1 MKTIHAIIAAV
12 LWAAIM
18 LAGGVSA
25 QTVVNGQARFEQLGA
40 VRTITNTP
48 GTIIQWPGFSIA
60 AGEVTRFVQQNAA
73 SAVLNRITGQQPSLI
88 LGALQSNGRVFLVN
102 PNGVLFGA
110 GARVDVNGLVASSLG
125 ISNSDF
131 LAGKMSF
138 GAGATAGSVVNQGS
152 ISTPGGGQVILIAPQ
167 VENSGLIHSPGGDVV
182 LAAGRSVM
190 LADSQ
195 NPALH
200 VVVSAPQ
207 DQAVNLGQIVAQSG
221 RIGIYGN
228 LVNQRGLVSADQAA
242 VGANGQIVLKASG
255 DLLLEAGSVT
265 SVTGLSGAGAR
276 TGGTVHLLGE
286 RVGLT
291 GNARVEASGQ
301 AGGGTVLVGG
311 DYRGQNRAVPN
322 AQQVYV
328 SSEATIRADALGS
341 GNGGKVI
348 AWSDGT
354 TRVYG
359 SISARGGA
367 QSGDGGLVETSG
379 HTLDMRGRV
388 DTRAPNGRTGTL
400 LLDPTNIYIANDQAS
415 ATGAGMT
422 GSDTSAETFVASG
435 PVSDS
440 LLSVATLEAALAT
453 NMVTVTT
460 DNSVGTGAGMIQV
473 VNPVSWTSDTGLTLH
488 ATAGI
493 DINGA
498 INGGNGSRL
507 ELYTASG
514 NINQTAPITV
524 VALSARADNGSV
536 YLTEPGNQVR
546 QLAGFASGAG
556 GFNYRGSDTTLVIG
570 MVGPEDGIT
579 SQGSGPINVD
589 VAGDLT
595 VQSPVSSQA
604 GDITLTAASVD
615 NQSNLDS
622 VSGRVTVQG
631 AVLRPSLA
639 DCIANTALAD
649 CAAVLPTLAACQ
661 ADPAIPG
668 CSVVLPPPT
677 LEACIAA
684 PATSGCAAV
693 LPTLAACI
701 ASPATAGCSVIL
713 PTLAVCTAAPAT
725 AGCSVVLPSLA
736 ACVALPATPGCSV
749 ILPTLAACTAAPATA
764 DCAAV
769 LPTLSACVANPA
781 LGGCAVVLPTLS
793 QCTSAPSTAGCSVIL
808 PSLAVC
814 VASPA
819 TAGCS
824 VILPS
829 LAACTAAPS
838 TAGCSAVLPTLSQC
852 TAAPSTAGCSVVLP
866 SLAAC
871 VASPA
876 TAGCSTVLPT
886 LSACVANPALGGCT
900 VVLPTLSQCTS
911 APSTAGCS
919 VVLPSLAVC
928 TASPAAAGCA
938 AVLPTLSQCTSA
950 PSTAGCSAVLP
961 TLSACVANPA
971 LGGCAAVLPTLSQCT
986 NSPTLQG
993 CLAVLPPVS
1002 ACVANP
1008 SAPGCVVVVPPA
1020 PQAPPTTSPPPETV
1034 VTAIN
1039 CANAALTTAQTSIR
1053 SAVEKPENE
1062 KQEKKDEKA
1071 DSSIKPLGENKDVR
1085 KKTYCN

>member
-1 MKTIHAIIAAV
+1 MKSIHAIIAAV
-12 LWAAIM
+12 LLAAVM
-18 LAGGVSA
+18 LAGGAGA
-25 QTVVNGQARFEQLGA
+25 QTVVNGQASFQQLGA

-200 VVVSAPQ
+200 VVVTAPQ

-228 LVNQRGLVSADQAA
+228 LVNQRGLVSADTAA

-265 SVTGLSGAGAR
+265 SAGGLSGVVSGAGAR

-291 GNARVEASGQ
+291 GNARVDASGQ

-328 SSEATIRADALGS
+328 SSEATIRADALAS

-359 SISARGGA
+359 SLSARGGA

-379 HTLDMRGRV
+379 HTLDMRGQV

-422 GSDTSAETFVASG
+422 GSDTSGSDISDGIFVASG

-453 NMVTVTT
+453 NMVTVST
-460 DNSVGTGAGMIQV
+460 DNLAGTGAGMIRV
-473 VNPVSWTSDTGLTLH
+473 VNPVSWTSDTGLSLH

-493 DINGA
+493 EIDGA

-507 ELYTASG
+507 ELRTASG
-514 NINQTAPITV
+514 NINPTAPSTV
-524 VALSARADNGSV
+524 VALSARAANGSV
-536 YLTEPGNQVR
+536 YLTEPGNQVK
-546 QLAGFASGAG
+546 QLAGFASAAG
-556 GFNYRGSDTTLVIG
+556 GFNYRGNDTPLVIG

-579 SQGSGPINVD
+579 SLGSGPINVD
-589 VAGDLT
+589 VTGALT

-604 GDITLTAASVD
+604 GDIVLTAASVD

-639 DCIANTALAD
+639 DCIANSALAD
-649 CAAVLPTLAACQ
+649 CAAVLPTLSACQ
-661 ADPAIPG
+661 ADSAIPG
-668 CSVVLPPPT
+668 CAAVLPPPT
-677 LEACIAA
+677 LNACIAA

-693 LPTLAACI
+693 LP
-701 ASPATAGCSVIL
+701 
-713 PTLAVCTAAPAT
+713 
-725 AGCSVVLPSLA
+725 SLA
-736 ACVALPATPGCSV
+736 ACVASPATPGCSV

-764 DCAAV
+764 GCSVILPTLAACTAAPATAGCSVV
-769 LPTLSACVANPA
+769 LPTLSACVAAPA
-781 LGGCAVVLPTLS
+781 TAGCSVVLPTLS
-793 QCTSAPSTAGCSVIL
+793 A
-808 PSLAVC
+808 C
-814 VASPA
+814 VAAPA

-824 VILPS
+824 VILPT
-829 LAACTAAPS
+829 LAACTAAP
-838 TAGCSAVLPTLSQC
+838 A
-852 TAAPSTAGCSVVLP
+852 
-866 SLAAC
+866 
-871 VASPA
+871 
-876 TAGCSTVLPT
+876 
-886 LSACVANPALGGCT
+886 
-900 VVLPTLSQCTS
+900 
-911 APSTAGCS
+911 
-919 VVLPSLAVC
+919 
-928 TASPAAAGCA
+928 
-938 AVLPTLSQCTSA
+938 
-950 PSTAGCSAVLP
+950 TAGCSAVLP

-986 NSPTLQG
+986 SAPATVGCSVVLPTVAVCVASPATAGCSVMLPTLAACTAAPATAG
-993 CLAVLPPVS
+993 CSAVLPTLS

-1008 SAPGCVVVVPPA
+1008 ALGGCAAVLPTLSQCTSAPATAGCSVVLPTVSQCISNPSLQGCSVVLPTLAACVANPA
-1020 PQAPPTTSPPPETV
+1020 LPGCAVVLPALSQCISAPSLQGCSVVLPTLAACVANPALPGCSVVSTSLTQKAIV
-1034 VTAIN
+1034 AVSTDIASLTADM
-1039 CANAALTTAQTSIR
+1039 ATLLG
-1053 SAVEKPENE
+1053 
-1062 KQEKKDEKA
+1062 DEKV
-1071 DSSIKPLGENKDVR
+1071 DSSTIPLSENSVR
-1085 KKTYCN
+1085 KKMYCN

>member
-1 MKTIHAIIAAV
+1 MKSIHAIIAAV
-12 LWAAIM
+12 LLAAVM
-18 LAGGVSA
+18 LAGGAGA
-25 QTVVNGQARFEQLGA
+25 QTVVNGQASFQQLGA

-110 GARVDVNGLVASSLG
+110 GARVDVNGLVASSLA
-125 ISNSDF
+125 ISNSNF
-131 LAGKMSF
+131 LAGKMNFS
-138 GAGATAGSVVNQGS
+138 AGAVAGSVVNQGS

-167 VENSGLIHSPGGDVV
+167 VENSGLIHSSGGDVV

-200 VVVSAPQ
+200 VVVTAPQ

-228 LVNQRGLVSADQAA
+228 LVNQRGLVSADTAA

-265 SVTGLSGAGAR
+265 SAGGLSGVVSGAGAR

-291 GNARVEASGQ
+291 GNARVDASGQ

-328 SSEATIRADALGS
+328 SSEATIRADALAS

-367 QSGDGGLVETSG
+367 QSGDGGFVETSG
-379 HTLDMRGRV
+379 HMLDMRGRV

-422 GSDTSAETFVASG
+422 GSDTSGSDISAGIFAASG

-440 LLSVATLEAALAT
+440 LLTVATLKAALAT
-453 NMVTVTT
+453 SMVTVTT
-460 DNSVGTGAGMIQV
+460 DNTSGTGDGMIRV
-473 VNPVSWTSDTGLTLH
+473 INPVSWTSDTGLTLH

-493 DINGA
+493 EINA
-498 INGGNGSRL
+498 ALSGGNGSRL

-514 NINQTAPITV
+514 NINQTAPISV

-536 YLTEPGNQVR
+536 YLTQPGNQVK

-556 GFNYRGSDTTLVIG
+556 GFNYRGNDTPLVIG

-579 SQGSGPINVD
+579 SLGSGPINVD
-589 VAGDLT
+589 VPGALT

-604 GDITLTAASVD
+604 GNIALTAGSFD
-615 NQSNLDS
+615 NQSTVDS

-639 DCIANTALAD
+639 DCIANAALAD
-649 CAAVLPTLAACQ
+649 CAAVLPTLSACQ
-661 ADPAIPG
+661 ADSAIPG

-693 LPTLAACI
+693 LPNLAACV
-701 ASPATAGCSVIL
+701 ASPSTAGCSVIL

-725 AGCSVVLPSLA
+725 AGCSVVLP
-736 ACVALPATPGCSV
+736 
-749 ILPTLAACTAAPATA
+749 TLAACA
-764 DCAAV
+764 
-769 LPTLSACVANPA
+769 
-781 LGGCAVVLPTLS
+781 
-793 QCTSAPSTAGCSVIL
+793 
-808 PSLAVC
+808 
-814 VASPA
+814 
-819 TAGCS
+819 
-824 VILPS
+824 
-829 LAACTAAPS
+829 
-838 TAGCSAVLPTLSQC
+838 
-852 TAAPSTAGCSVVLP
+852 
-866 SLAAC
+866 
-871 VASPA
+871 
-876 TAGCSTVLPT
+876 
-886 LSACVANPALGGCT
+886 
-900 VVLPTLSQCTS
+900 
-911 APSTAGCS
+911 
-919 VVLPSLAVC
+919 
-928 TASPAAAGCA
+928 
-938 AVLPTLSQCTSA
+938 
-950 PSTAGCSAVLP
+950 
-961 TLSACVANPA
+961 ANPA

-986 NSPTLQG
+986 SAPATAGCSVVLPSLAACVASPSTAGCSVVLPTLSQCISAPSLQG
-993 CLAVLPPVS
+993 CSAVLPPVS

-1008 SAPGCVVVVPPA
+1008 TARGCVVVVPPA
-1020 PQAPPTTSPPPETV
+1020 PQAPPITPPPSKAV
-1034 VTAIN
+1034 DAAID
-1039 CANAALTTAQTSIR
+1039 CANAVLIAAQTNVR
-1053 SAVEKPENE
+1053 LTVDQPDNKKED
-1062 KQEKKDEKA
+1062 KKDEKA
-1071 DSSIKPLGENKDVR
+1071 DSSTKPLGEKDVR